1 MSITKMTWTAQS
13 AFRRRKGIDTNPDY
27 QRPAVWTRAQKQLL
41 IDSMLREYDVPKFY
55 LHKTGKDTY
64 DVIDGQQ
71 RLRAIWEF
79 FDGGFALAKDAE
91 PVDGHDI
98 KGKKYNEL
106 DFDIQD
112 IINSYNLDFVVL
124 DYVDDD
130 EIREMFLRLQNGTS
144 LKAQEKRNAMPGRM
158 GDFVRATA
166 KHDFF
171 SKVNFTNSR
180 FTYDLI
186 AAQMT
191 LLYLNRNTG
200 ICNIKDRDLN
210 VMYEAYKDFDAGSTD
225 AKTITK
231 ILDYLNTMFPTKAP
245 ELKRYSVISLFI
257 LIMEMMPNYDI
268 RNREA
273 DIAQWFID
281 FEAKRAEDEL
291 KPAEDQAPKLVIYHE
306 RVSNSS
312 DTMDSLTYR
321 HNFLKESLLS
331 SVSNLPQKDPK
342 RNFDEA
348 QRQVIFRR
356 DKGVCRVCGKQC
368 NWNDWEADH
377 IVPWSKG
384 GKTEIENGQVLCPS
398 CNSKKSDKTVGV

>member
-55 LHKTGKDTY
+55 LHRTGKDTY

-79 FDGGFALAKDAE
+79 FEGGFALAKDAE
-91 PVDGHDI
+91 DVDGYEI
-98 KGKKYNEL
+98 KGKKYDEL
-106 DFDIQD
+106 DYDIQD
-112 IINSYNLDFVVL
+112 RINSYNLDFVVL
-124 DYVDDD
+124 DYVEED

-166 KHDFF
+166 KHPLFG
-171 SKVNFTNSR
+171 KVNFSNSR
-180 FTYDLI
+180 FTFDLI

-191 LLYLNRNTG
+191 LLYLNKG
-200 ICNIKDRDLN
+200 ICNIKDKDLN
-210 VMYEAYKDFDAGSTD
+210 AMYEKYRDFDVSSSD
-225 AKTITK
+225 AKTINR
-231 ILDYLNTMFPTKAP
+231 ILDYMNAMFPEKAP

-257 LIMEMMPNYDI
+257 LIMDIMPNYDI
-268 RNREA
+268 RNREQ
-273 DIAQWFID
+273 DLAQWFIE
-281 FEAKRAEDEL
+281 FEAQRTEDES
-291 KPAEDQAPKLVIYHE
+291 KAPEDQDPLLVIYHE

-312 DTMDSLTYR
+312 DTFDSLSYR

-331 SVSNLPQKDPK
+331 TVKNLPQKDAK

-356 DKGVCRVCGKQC
+356 GNGICRLCGRKC
-368 NWNDWEADH
+368 EWNDWEADH
-377 IVPWSKG
+377 IIPWSKG
-384 GKTEIENGQVLCPS
+384 GKTEIENGQILCPS
-398 CNSKKSDKTVGV
+398 CNSKKSDRTEEG

>member
-1 MSITKMTWTAQS
+1 M
-13 AFRRRKGIDTNPDY
+13 
-27 QRPAVWTRAQKQLL
+27 
-41 IDSMLREYDVPKFY
+41 
-55 LHKTGKDTY
+55 
-64 DVIDGQQ
+64 
-71 RLRAIWEF
+71 
-79 FDGGFALAKDAE
+79 
-91 PVDGHDI
+91 
-98 KGKKYNEL
+98 
-106 DFDIQD
+106 
-112 IINSYNLDFVVL
+112 

-158 GDFVRATA
+158 GDFVRAMA
-166 KHDFF
+166 KHELF

-180 FTYDLI
+180 FTYDQI

-191 LLYLNRNTG
+191 LLYLNRNAG

-210 VMYEAYKDFDAGSTD
+210 VMYESYKDFDAGSSD

-231 ILDYLNTMFPTKAP
+231 ILDYLNSMFPARAP

-273 DIAQWFID
+273 DIAQWFIN

-291 KPAEDQAPKLVIYHE
+291 KQAEDQDPKLVIYHE

-356 DKGVCRVCGKQC
+356 DKGICRACGKQC
-368 NWNDWEADH
+368 DWNDWEADH
-377 IVPWSKG
+377 IIPWSKG

-398 CNSKKSDKTVGV
+398 CNSKKSDKTLGV

>member
-1 MSITKMTWTAQS
+1 
-13 AFRRRKGIDTNPDY
+13 
-27 QRPAVWTRAQKQLL
+27 
-41 IDSMLREYDVPKFY
+41 
-55 LHKTGKDTY
+55 
-64 DVIDGQQ
+64 
-71 RLRAIWEF
+71 
-79 FDGGFALAKDAE
+79 
-91 PVDGHDI
+91 
-98 KGKKYNEL
+98 
-106 DFDIQD
+106 
-112 IINSYNLDFVVL
+112 
-124 DYVDDD
+124 
-130 EIREMFLRLQNGTS
+130 
-144 LKAQEKRNAMPGRM
+144 
-158 GDFVRATA
+158 
-166 KHDFF
+166 
-171 SKVNFTNSR
+171 
-180 FTYDLI
+180 
-186 AAQMT
+186 
-191 LLYLNRNTG
+191 
-200 ICNIKDRDLN
+200 
-210 VMYEAYKDFDAGSTD
+210 MYETYKDFDAGSSD

-231 ILDYLNTMFPTKAP
+231 ILDYLNAMFPAKAP

-291 KPAEDQAPKLVIYHE
+291 KPAEDQDPKLVIYHE

-331 SVSNLPQKDPK
+331 SVANLPQKDPK

-356 DKGVCRVCGKQC
+356 DKGICRVCGKQC
-368 NWNDWEADH
+368 DWNDWEADH

-398 CNSKKSDKTVGV
+398 CNSKKSDN

>member
-1 MSITKMTWTAQS
+1 MSISKMIWTAQS
-13 AFRRRKGIDTNPDY
+13 SFRRRKGIDTNPDY

-41 IDSMLREYDVPKFY
+41 IDSMLRDYDVPKFY
-55 LHKTGKDTY
+55 LHRTGKDTY

-79 FDGGFALAKDAE
+79 FEGGFALAKDAE
-91 PVDGHDI
+91 DVNGCEI
-98 KGKKYNEL
+98 KGKKYDEL
-106 DFDIQD
+106 DFDMQD
-112 IINSYNLDFVVL
+112 KINSYNLDFVVL

-158 GDFVRATA
+158 GDFVRNLA
-166 KHDFF
+166 KHPFF
-171 SKVNFTNSR
+171 TKVYFSNSR

-191 LLYLNRNTG
+191 LLYLNKNSG

-210 VMYEAYKDFDAGSTD
+210 LMYEAHKNFDESSSE
-225 AKTITK
+225 AKAINR
-231 ILDYLNTMFPTKAP
+231 ILDYLNSMFPSKAP

-257 LIMEMMPNYDI
+257 LLMDLMPNYDI
-268 RNREA
+268 RNREQ
-273 DIAQWFID
+273 DLAQWFIE
-281 FEAKRAEDEL
+281 FENMRAQDEL
-291 KPAEDQAPKLVIYHE
+291 KEPEQQDPKLVIYHE

-321 HNFLKESLLS
+321 HNFLKENLLAT
-331 SVSNLPQKDPK
+331 VRNFPQKDPK
-342 RNFDEA
+342 RNFDDA

-356 DKGVCRVCGKQC
+356 DKGICQACGRIC
-368 NWNDWEADH
+368 EWNDWEADH
-377 IVPWSKG
+377 IIPWSKG
-384 GKTEIENGQVLCPS
+384 GKTKVENGQVLCPS
-398 CNSKKSDKTVGV
+398 CNSKKKDQLEV